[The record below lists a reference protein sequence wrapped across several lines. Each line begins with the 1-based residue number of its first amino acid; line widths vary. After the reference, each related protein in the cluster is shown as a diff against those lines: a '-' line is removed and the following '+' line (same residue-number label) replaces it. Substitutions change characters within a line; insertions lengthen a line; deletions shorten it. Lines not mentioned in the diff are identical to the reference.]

1 MQYSNWYTIILS
13 DLVIQVSNCRG
24 LRSIS
29 DWVQMYSRERVHTLR
44 QRDRLQTAP
53 PSCGRGV
60 DQYTGNGG
68 RKRKREER
76 ENEQLSTV

>member
-24 LRSIS
+24 SWSIS
-29 DWVQMYSRERVHTLR
+29 DWVQEYSRERVHTLR
-44 QRDRLQTAP
+44 QRERLQTS
-53 PSCGRGV
+53 PSRCGRGV

-76 ENEQLSTV
+76 ENEQPSIV